1 MFSRAAAFTR
11 TGLLSQ
17 LRFRILV
24 LALACATPLLL
35 LLGTQHSATAA
46 TSGPVLVVVAH
57 PDDEALQMSG
67 VMANSIAAGRP
78 VYLAVVTNGD
88 GGGAE
93 PTGGSYCG
101 IPGSAVAP
109 SQADAARLALLR
121 VKESMDAMSLISG
134 TLTWTNNVAT
144 SHIFFLGYPD
154 TKLATMA
161 NATTPVTGAT
171 GKTQTFARSGP
182 GATDCNGDFGF
193 LLRGTHSPYTG
204 AALQGD
210 LDSLLAQ
217 VKPTD
222 IYTHSSFEGHT
233 DHREVAREVTAAVV
247 RSHLQTTV
255 HGTLIHP
262 EGTDGCSTTSYFQWP
277 NPSGNASTD
286 PDARATPTVNFAA
299 PPTPACSATPTGT
312 SWGPAGTPNESLTVP
327 TSMQATTL
335 SANLKYKVINTY
347 VSQHGCS
354 MPNQPNCGFLRG
366 FVKHN
371 EVFWSQ
377 NFGST
382 SPVAYKDLVGGTP
395 NLRSYWRLDET
406 SGVVAHDLG
415 PGAKNGDHDGVD
427 IDVPGLLTGD
437 TDRAAG
443 YAGSDGTDIGDVYDF
458 AGDAGHEP
466 FSLEAWVRPTS
477 VTGASARIFSK
488 EDSDVGGGQGWLLAN
503 SSAGLKFIRM
513 RDAVDVPVPSGTQV
527 LAGPALAANTTYHV
541 VVTDDGTTMRLYVNG
556 AQVATSPDGV
566 ALKDTDAG
574 LRIGAKAGGG
584 TGDFTG
590 TIDEPAIYNA
600 AIPPSVISSHYL
612 TGSLGP
618 TVPDTVAPAKPATP
632 TATAGNGQATI
643 NLSPLNTDA
652 DLASYTLQRKL
663 ASAADT
669 AWANVRTGI
678 TAWPVT
684 DTGLTNGTAY
694 QYRVVALDA
703 SSNSSVPSSTVTV
716 TPAAPVAVVTPPA
729 GGGGTPTPPPFKD
742 TTKPILKIS
751 IAKAFARASA
761 FKSGLKLKVSCN
773 EACSY
778 KATLSLDAKVAK
790 KLHISRTLAT
800 AKGKLT
806 KAGSKTFRV
815 KLSKKVQKALKRLQ
829 EDHDQDHDQGDGP
842 LRELVVEVGHRRCCA
857 SSAQRRS
864 KSERGPASA
873 GLFSFKRP
881 RGRSGCPRDRGRARR
896 PATGSG
902 SCPASAARPA
912 AASRASALG
921 SRTVARR
928 SAAEPGGGCV
938 TPRPAQTLAPR
949 WWW

>member
-11 TGLLSQ
+11 TGLLAQ
-17 LRFRILV
+17 LKFRILV

-67 VMANSIAAGRP
+67 VMASAITAGRP

-88 GGGAE
+88 SGGASE
-93 PTGGSYCG
+93 PTNTSYCG
-101 IPGSAVAP
+101 IAGSAVAP
-109 SQADAARLALLR
+109 SPADAARLGLLR
-121 VKESMDAMSLISG
+121 DKESMDAASKISG
-134 TLTWTNNVAT
+134 TLTWTNDVAT
-144 SHIFFLGYPD
+144 SHVFFLGYPD
-154 TKLATMA
+154 TKLSVMA
-161 NATTPVTGAT
+161 NAATPIAGVT
-171 GKTQTFARSGP
+171 GKTQAFARSGS
-182 GATDCNGDFGF
+182 GANDCNGDFGF
-193 LLRGTHSPYTG
+193 LLRNTHSPYTG

-210 LDSLLAQ
+210 LDALLAQ

-233 DHREVAREVTAAVV
+233 DHREVAREVTAAVI
-247 RSHLQTTV
+247 RSHLKTTV

-262 EGTDGCSTTSYFQWP
+262 EGSDGCSATSYFAWP

-286 PDARATPTVNFAA
+286 PDARATPTVNFIA
-299 PPTPACSATPTGT
+299 PPTPACATPTGS

-327 TSMQATTL
+327 ASMQATTL

-347 VSQHGCS
+347 VSQLGNCA
-354 MPNQPNCGFLRG
+354 NFANPNCGFLRG
-366 FVKHN
+366 FVKKN
-371 EVFWSQ
+371 EVFWTQ
-377 NFGST
+377 DFGST
-382 SPVAYKDLVGGTP
+382 SPIIYKDLVMGTSG
-395 NLRSYWRLDET
+395 LRSFWRLDET
-406 SGVVAHDLG
+406 SGVVAHDIG
-415 PGAKNGDHDGVD
+415 PSAKNGDHDGVD

-443 YAGSDGTDIGDVYDF
+443 FAGSDGTDAGDVYDF
-458 AGDAGHEP
+458 AGSGGHEP
-466 FSLEAWVRPTS
+466 FSLEAWVKPANT
-477 VTGASARIFSK
+477 TGTQRIFSK
-488 EDSDVGGGQGWLLAN
+488 EATDGLGNNQGWFLAN
-503 SSAGLKFIRM
+503 SASGLTFMRQ
-513 RDAVDVPVPSGTQV
+513 RDANDTTNPGGFKPLTATA
-527 LAGPALAANTTYHV
+527 LEAGKTYHV

-556 AQVATSPDGV
+556 AQVATAPDGV
-566 ALKDTDAG
+566 GLSDTAVG
-574 LRIGAKAGGG
+574 MRIGSKAGGG
-584 TGDFTG
+584 AGAWSG

-632 TATAGNGQATI
+632 TAAAGDGSATI

-678 TAWPVT
+678 TTWPVN

-694 QYRVVALDA
+694 QYRVIALDA
-703 SSNSSVPSSTVTV
+703 SANSSVPSSAVTV
-716 TPAAPVAVVTPPA
+716 TPAAPVAIVTPPSS
-729 GGGGTPTPPPFKD
+729 GGGTPTPPPFKD
-742 TTKPILKIS
+742 TVKPVLKIS

-778 KATLSLDAKVAK
+778 KATLSVDAVTAK
-790 KLHISRTLAT
+790 KLHISKTLAT

-815 KLSKKVQKALKRLQ
+815 KLSKKVQKALKRL
-829 EDHDQDHDQGDGP
+829 
-842 LRELVVEVGHRRCCA
+842 RRTTIKITTKA
-857 SSAQRRS
+857 TDLSGNSSS
-864 KSERGPASA
+864 K
-873 GLFSFKRP
+873 
-881 RGRSGCPRDRGRARR
+881 
-896 PATGSG
+896 
-902 SCPASAARPA
+902 
-912 AASRASALG
+912 
-921 SRTVARR
+921 TVKT
-928 SAAEPGGGCV
+928 V
-938 TPRPAQTLAPR
+938 LHK
-949 WWW
+949 